1 MAEYRKSDAGKR
13 SKARSHRK
21 WQVKRAELRE
31 ELAEKHYRM
40 CQALHNG
47 NEIWMKK
54 EQADREN
61 ELLKMDFFKDK
72 VRAVE
77 GLGNRRYIA
86 NNYAKVPLELQQLA
100 IDLEDADPKLAHS
113 VVKRALPKIRKQVN
127 TLTFKKD
134 SDSDYSQKL
143 DRWEEA
149 EIEERDAGMVKV
161 PEDDWKKF

>member
-1 MAEYRKSDAGKR
+1 
-13 SKARSHRK
+13 
-21 WQVKRAELRE
+21 
-31 ELAEKHYRM
+31 
-40 CQALHNG
+40 
-47 NEIWMKK
+47 
-54 EQADREN
+54 
-61 ELLKMDFFKDK
+61 MDFFKDK
-72 VRAVE
+72 VKAVE

-161 PEDDWKKF
+161 PEDDWKKFYF